1 MKRSVHKK
9 QSNRNKQERA
19 AVQKAFYHRMNI
31 ICERMVG
38 SGYFELIPKWLLQ
51 MMFEK
56 RYPPLRIRRAT
67 PNELSEADA
76 AAYKRRFIEL
86 IQDMD
91 IETLRGEKISFSWYL
106 RDVLLLIHCIQL
118 QVHGGFPRAVMLLQA
133 FKPYFRKGEWYERYS
148 KKIFEQFTLAGVFGF
163 SFYKGILIGRL
174 DFLPC
179 IDPEAPN
186 MVSLH
191 RFRLRMMTLK
201 VDENYRPL
209 VQLASYKP
217 EEGLRLISVAPKLLG
232 FDMGTDDHY
241 PLMIQQHVFNRF
253 EERAHLPA
261 GFVHAL
267 LVKMVSEKQFEH
279 VAKKDKALWACYIG
293 NYKIG
298 YFLLSIFENC
308 LIVRTF
314 LLLTNQGT
322 PEGNRLAKLTQLQLL
337 DHKYLGIDRLSTFIE
352 HDIAGEADLQALF
365 EKAGCGS
372 LLRYANE
379 IHQANTEPLK
389 NAAHIHRYLMGRLEK
404 TRINI

>member
-1 MKRSVHKK
+1 MKKSVQKNRLKRSREQRIRTQQIFLHRLRMICHK
-9 QSNRNKQERA
+9 
-19 AVQKAFYHRMNI
+19 
-31 ICERMVG
+31 MVG
-38 SGYFELIPKWLLQ
+38 PGYFELLPKYLLTK
-51 MMFEK
+51 MFQK
-56 RYPPLRIRRAT
+56 RYPPLLIRRAT
-67 PNELSEADA
+67 PKELSEADA
-76 AAYKRRFIEL
+76 MAYKRHFVEL
-86 IQDMD
+86 IRDME

-106 RDVLLLIHCIQL
+106 RDVLLLIHGIQL
-118 QVHGGFPRAVMLLQA
+118 QVHGGFPGAAMLLQA

-148 KKIFEQFTLAGVFGF
+148 KKILEQFTLAGLFGF
-163 SFYKGILIGRL
+163 SFYKGILIGRV

-201 VDENYRPL
+201 VGEHYRPL

-217 EEGLRLISVAPKLLG
+217 EEGLRLISVAPRLLG

-241 PLMIQQHVFNRF
+241 PLLIQQHVFNRF
-253 EERAHLPA
+253 EERAHLSA

-267 LVKMVSEKQFEH
+267 LVKMVAEKQFEH

-293 NYKIG
+293 TYKIG

-308 LIVRTF
+308 LVVRTF

-322 PEGNRLAKLTQLQLL
+322 PEGNRLAKLTDLQLL

-352 HDIAGEADLQALF
+352 HDIAGNADLQALF

-372 LLRYANE
+372 LLHYANE
-379 IHQANTEPLK
+379 IQHANGEPLK
-389 NAAHIHRYLMGRLEK
+389 SAARIHQYLTGRLGN